1 MMRSWSINVYHSLLS
16 KEQIFMAGGFYDG
29 PPGVGGYS
37 KAGKILD
44 LESNAWW
51 DAGDMPDDNPVTN
64 QSL

>member
-1 MMRSWSINVYHSLLS
+1 
-16 KEQIFMAGGFYDG
+16 MAGGFYDG

-37 KAGKILD
+37 KSGKILD

-51 DAGDMPDDNPVTN
+51 DAGDMPDGNPVTN